1 MDKWLTHNN
10 FAKLI
15 ALIFSVI
22 LWAMVHIDSG
32 TPVASTTT
40 IEKTKVIDNVQIQV
54 TGFDSDKY
62 VLYEL
67 EPDKVRLEVKGK
79 RTNITTNFSDYKVK
93 LDLSNVGPGTITL
106 PLTYEGPS
114 GVQLISMEP
123 SIIKVTIEAK
133 ATKEVPV
140 TIMTTGTPK
149 NGLELGTPVIAG
161 KSAVQVTLPES
172 ELDDLQKVQGTMDVN
187 GLSDS
192 VKGKAVKLTAYDKQG
207 NKMENAEISPNTV
220 DVDIPLNKMYKN
232 VPIEIRHTGQLPE
245 GYVLTVLS
253 TEVEGVAVYG
263 SKEALEGINSYPI
276 TIDLSRFN
284 GATETKFSVDLT
296 PPEGFEKIEPS
307 SVQVSAQIVHG
318 GKKLI
323 DGIPVTFTE
332 QGQDFTAEFI
342 QPADGTVSLTV
353 LGADDI
359 IGKIKPE
366 DIKVTASLAQLAA
379 GKHTIPVTVTLPDNV
394 KLAEPDQSKEIVV
407 ELTEKANPATTLPEV
422 EPEPTTEDEPAPANG
437 EHGNAATNANNT
449 GG

>member
-1 MDKWLTHNN
+1 M
-10 FAKLI
+10 
-15 ALIFSVI
+15 
-22 LWAMVHIDSG
+22 
-32 TPVASTTT
+32 
-40 IEKTKVIDNVQIQV
+40 
-54 TGFDSDKY
+54 
-62 VLYEL
+62 
-67 EPDKVRLEVKGK
+67 
-79 RTNITTNFSDYKVK
+79 
-93 LDLSNVGPGTITL
+93 
-106 PLTYEGPS
+106 
-114 GVQLISMEP
+114 
-123 SIIKVTIEAK
+123 
-133 ATKEVPV
+133 
-140 TIMTTGTPK
+140 
-149 NGLELGTPVIAG
+149 
-161 KSAVQVTLPES
+161 
-172 ELDDLQKVQGTMDVN
+172 
-187 GLSDS
+187 
-192 VKGKAVKLTAYDKQG
+192 
-207 NKMENAEISPNTV
+207 
-220 DVDIPLNKMYKN
+220 
-232 VPIEIRHTGQLPE
+232 
-245 GYVLTVLS
+245 
-253 TEVEGVAVYG
+253 
-263 SKEALEGINSYPI
+263 
-276 TIDLSRFN
+276 
-284 GATETKFSVDLT
+284 DLT

-307 SVQVSAQIVHG
+307 SVQVSAQVVHG